1 MGRAWEVSAILRL
14 SKVLVVDGSVALR
27 QSLET
32 ILSAHCEEVLTASG
46 CREGKQKVAE
56 HPDLSLVLSDVVLPD
71 GDGFE
76 VLEYVASL
84 DEAKPQVILLS
95 GRRMEEDAT
104 RAVEAGAIG
113 FLAKPISF
121 RDISRV
127 LRQTERATWNAARAV
142 RRRSLGSAFLIDS
155 RTKADPRR
163 EELSHLAWDIR
174 DVSIN
179 GAFLETNGP
188 VPVGTRLDLAL
199 LFFGTVMARVRAEVV
214 RLQEPSWAHV
224 GGVAVVFKDFDE
236 GSKELLE
243 GYIEGAEADPY

>member
-1 MGRAWEVSAILRL
+1 MVRL
-14 SKVLVVDGSVALR
+14 PKVLVVAGSVAFR
-27 QSLET
+27 VSLET
-32 ILSAHCEEVLTASG
+32 MLSYHCKEVFTASG
-46 CREGKQKVAE
+46 CRQGKQKVAE

-84 DEAKPQVILLS
+84 DDPKPQVILLS
-95 GRRMEEDAT
+95 GRRVEEDTT
-104 RAVEAGAIG
+104 RALDAGAIG
-113 FLAKPISF
+113 CLAKPIWF

-127 LRQTERATWNAARAV
+127 LKQTQGATWNAARPV
-142 RRRSLGSAFLIDS
+142 RRRTLGNAYLIDPG
-155 RTKADPRR
+155 TKADPRS
-163 EELSHLAWDIR
+163 EGFSHLAWEIR
-174 DVSIN
+174 DVSIT

-188 VPVGTRLDLAL
+188 FPVGTRLDLAL
-199 LFFGTVMARVRAEVV
+199 LFFGTVLVRVRAEVV

-243 GYIEGAEADPY
+243 NYLEGAEGDPY